1 MGEKKQVVK
10 VELEK
15 RIQDIAP
22 DELKRNVLVLVTDG
36 KYNEAIDLLHR
47 FLTIESDYPN
57 YKNKAER
64 FVRHSIDL
72 INAIRAKRN
81 FPGFNMLTRSKQQE
95 IGDKITDHYN
105 ELQFSL
111 SRVGVI
117 LQQIKRED
125 VRSTLWLF
133 RALVYAG
140 WLMMIITLLVEVS
153 GGLYRI
159 GTVVIDDVVEKFLNW
174 LFKLF

>member
-1 MGEKKQVVK
+1 MGERKLATNAEPVIK
-10 VELEK
+10 V
-15 RIQDIAP
+15 QDIAP
-22 DELKRNVLVLVTDG
+22 EELKRNVLILVTDG
-36 KYNEAIDLLHR
+36 KYDEAVELLHR
-47 FLTIESDYPN
+47 FLSIESDYPN

-64 FVRHSIDL
+64 FVKHSIDL

-140 WLMMIITLLVEVS
+140 WLIMIITLLVEVS

-159 GTVVIDDVVEKFLNW
+159 GGLVIDDVVEKFLNW
-174 LFKLF
+174 LFALF